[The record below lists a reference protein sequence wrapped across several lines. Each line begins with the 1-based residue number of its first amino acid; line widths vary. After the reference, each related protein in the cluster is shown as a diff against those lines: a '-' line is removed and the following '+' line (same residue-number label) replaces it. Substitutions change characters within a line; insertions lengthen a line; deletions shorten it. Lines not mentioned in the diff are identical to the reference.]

1 MQGARCAHSPVVDR
15 NLQAQF
21 IHEELHDIIT
31 LPMEFQGSPVI
42 LRGPLKT
49 RKADEG
55 LPADWLTTPQEHN
68 GTCTRLSGS
77 PRLFPSE
84 PRV

>member
-42 LRGPLKT
+42 LRGPLQVHDVEFGST
-49 RKADEG
+49 A
-55 LPADWLTTPQEHN
+55 W
-68 GTCTRLSGS
+68 RLRHAPEAGIF
-77 PRLFPSE
+77 L
-84 PRV
+84 